1 MAVESKDNVTELRY
15 ALSDPFDYYTQ
26 SLDKAIVDDYVWHKN
41 LCNMTNV
48 FAICEETWDA
58 FMYLAINI
66 QRFLK
71 EDKPL
76 YPASFYIKLSRI
88 VLRTVHTVSITIV
101 GRESRL
107 PNGDLVCDKGKFE
120 EWLDLPQFSDT
131 DKLKRLYCW
140 LVGYLENPR
149 EYETLFTKRY

>member
-1 MAVESKDNVTELRY
+1 MPLLYRAPEVLLTTSMPY
-15 ALSDPFDYYTQ
+15 IF
-26 SLDKAIVDDYVWHKN
+26 
-41 LCNMTNV
+41 V
-48 FAICEETWDA
+48 FSYW
-58 FMYLAINI
+58 
-66 QRFLK
+66 
-71 EDKPL
+71 KP
-76 YPASFYIKLSRI
+76 P
-88 VLRTVHTVSITIV
+88 VSINIV
-101 GRESRL
+101 GREYRL